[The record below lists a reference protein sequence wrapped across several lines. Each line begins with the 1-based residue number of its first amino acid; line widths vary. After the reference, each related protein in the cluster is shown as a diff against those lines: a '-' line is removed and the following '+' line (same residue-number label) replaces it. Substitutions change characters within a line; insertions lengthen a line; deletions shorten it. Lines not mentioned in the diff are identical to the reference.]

1 MRLVSRTQ
9 NRASPITLLPR
20 SLRRLGGRGRG
31 SSRRSTAFLRSRKIS
46 GDLILA
52 DFKDDK
58 FVRRHARPAAH
69 VELYGLAG
77 GLIFLLDGSVIH
89 KHRHGVLRFFQVNLV
104 QCDLNWPDLLRR
116 LALGDFEFVIVSVAA
131 ALE

>member
-58 FVRRHARPAAH
+58 FVRRHARTAAH
-69 VELYGLAG
+69 VELHGLAG
-77 GLIFLLDGSVIH
+77 GLVFLFDGTVVDEDG
-89 KHRHGVLRFFQVNLV
+89 HGVLGFFLVGLV
-104 QCDLNWPDLLRR
+104 Q
-116 LALGDFEFVIVSVAA
+116 
-131 ALE
+131 